1 MTYYS
6 HFRVLGNLAKIFG
19 LNRGKTQKKNANFDF
34 WSLISKFHNFR
45 KPTFVKAWWRDVE
58 IIAQPSIRLIASFFH
73 HHIHKILEFLIS
85 KILHGLQMLSV
96 SFKSTDH
103 WKVNNSCVPRFF
115 ENILRNY
122 SSDSIGNAWNW
133 RLWIIRNSLLS
144 ASVVVEILILHH
156 LL

>member
-1 MTYYS
+1 MLHSFTTTYIRDALIKVVKNTDARLLHKTSSTLPMLSSLYS
-6 HFRVLGNLAKIFG
+6 KIM
-19 LNRGKTQKKNANFDF
+19 K
-34 WSLISKFHNFR
+34 
-45 KPTFVKAWWRDVE
+45 
-58 IIAQPSIRLIASFFH
+58 
-73 HHIHKILEFLIS
+73 FLIS

-133 RLWIIRNSLLS
+133 RLWIIRNSLEFLLNFECS
-144 ASVVVEILILHH
+144 KIMKVFVVGSGNYESLCCEILCFRYTATVVHGWLC
-156 LL
+156 